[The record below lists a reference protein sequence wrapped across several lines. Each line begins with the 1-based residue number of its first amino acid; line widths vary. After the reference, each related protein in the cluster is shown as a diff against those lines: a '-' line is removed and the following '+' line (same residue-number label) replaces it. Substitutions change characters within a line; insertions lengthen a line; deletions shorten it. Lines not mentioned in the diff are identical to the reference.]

1 MRHGLPGLG
10 LAVML
15 LVGGCTWGSPWET
28 PVSIRQDRPRPTP
41 HPLLV
46 PNLFLKSQP
55 VTATMAA
62 PPTATTPVTALGTVP
77 RSGRW
82 QFVPRDASLGLNPF
96 EAQLDIGQDGTIVI
110 TGIEPRGASPGVPMP
125 ESYLKRSGQDMTLA
139 YLMIDRLYRM
149 AVVSPT
155 RMRGEAWYGIRPP
168 QVAQFDAEWLG
179 ASR

>member
-28 PVSIRQDRPRPTP
+28 PVSIRQDRPRPP
-41 HPLLV
+41 SHPLLI

-55 VTATMAA
+55 ATATMAA
-62 PPTATTPVTALGTVP
+62 PPPATTPVTALGTVP

-82 QFVPRDASLGLNPF
+82 RFVPRHDSLELSPF
-96 EAQLDIGQDGTIVI
+96 VAQLDIGQDGTIVI
-110 TGIEPRGASPGVPMP
+110 TGLDPRLATPDVPMP

-139 YLMIDRLYRM
+139 YLMLDRLYRM

-168 QVAQFDAEWLG
+168 QVAPFDAEWLG
-179 ASR
+179 TNP